1 MVEGVAAKRKISKGQ
16 IKKIH
21 ALKHALQLSDDDYRK
36 LIYVNFYPAT
46 SSKDLLVKQ
55 AEVFIENLEGMAIE
69 KGVWTKQVGKLTYED
84 LGYREGMAS
93 PGQLRKIEVMWKNVS
108 KHNGTRVRTRA
119 LRNWLQGHF
128 GVSDLRFLTAAR
140 ANDVIY
146 ALGQME
152 GRRST
157 GSAGRYPAA
166 RYHGPLH
173 DRSAAEM

>member
-1 MVEGVAAKRKISKGQ
+1 MVEGIATRRDISNGQ
-16 IKKIH
+16 VKKIY
-21 ALKHALQLSDDDYRK
+21 ALKNALQLSDDDYRK

-46 SSKDLLVKQ
+46 SSKGLSFKQ
-55 AEVFIENLEGMAIE
+55 AEVFIENLERMAIE
-69 KGVWTKQVGKLTYED
+69 KGVWTKNIGKLTYEE

-119 LRNWLQGHF
+119 LRGWLQKHF
-128 GVSDLRFLTAAR
+128 GVSDLRFLIATR
-140 ANDVIY
+140 ANDVIH

-157 GSAGRYPAA
+157 GSSGRYPAE
-166 RYHGPLH
+166 RYRGPLR
-173 DRSAAEM
+173 DRSAAGI